1 MKMLALCAPDRDGRD
16 LFIVAFALQ
25 KQYPW
30 LEYVRAAAEGGMVGA
45 LADWFAVTA
54 LFKYPMGIKI
64 PHTAIIP
71 RRKDQ
76 IGASLGDFVET
87 NFLSEEV
94 VQEKL
99 ASADIARKAGAWLS
113 SPGGPDRVAK
123 EGAAVIRGAFKVLND
138 DDVQAVIESMVR
150 KHVLTPPWGPPVGR
164 LAERIFADGH
174 HHALVDLLVDRAVDW
189 VRDNQETV
197 NRLVTDRSPTWVPVV
212 RRRPRGRQ
220 GVRGDP
226 EIHPRRAGRSAAPGP
241 PVHRQI
247 PDELAQD
254 LQHDPVMIARAE
266 GIKAQVLGDPEVR
279 ELASRTW
286 NTIKTALLTA
296 VDDPHSELTVK
307 FKAAVHDFGTRL
319 VVDPEEL
326 AGKVN
331 AWIGDAAG
339 YLVKTYRSDIAGVIT
354 DTVSRWDAEE
364 TSQKIELQVGKDLQ
378 FIRINGTVVGALAG
392 LDHLHGG
399 ERCCSVSYPGSG
411 RAGPIVRG
419 QCVCSGE
426 SSPARRRRPPAPCTH
441 GRGHHGR
448 SLEFPRAGR
457 SNPELTGI
465 TEPSTAT
472 TSPFLDEPDRPFG
485 DLSGVEQQGAFGS
498 SARQESAVR
507 QISAVGEGFS
517 EDGVS
522 GLAGNVQQGPSRGN
536 PGQEVQGS

>member
-1 MKMLALCAPDRDGRD
+1 MQVNSEQTTRPAATRPPHAGTAGTGSGAGAAVDRGLGSDAEKAAALRKMKLLALGLLIIMAVI
-16 LFIVAFALQ
+16 FVFAFALQ

-76 IGASLGDFVET
+76 IGASLGEFVET
-87 NFLSEEV
+87 NFLSEQV

-99 ASADIARKAGAWLS
+99 ASVDIARKAGAWLS
-113 SPGGPDRVAK
+113 GPGGAERVAK

-150 KHVLTPPWGPPVGR
+150 KHLLTPPWGPPVGR

-174 HHALVDLLVDRAVDW
+174 HHTLVDLLVDRTVDW
-189 VRDNQETV
+189 VRDNHETV
-197 NRLVTDRSPTWVPVV
+197 SRLVSDRSPQWVPQFVDGLVGDKVYVEILKFTKAVQADPQHQV
-212 RRRPRGRQ
+212 RQ
-220 GVRGDP
+220 SIDTYLT
-226 EIHPRRAGRSAAPGP
+226 S
-241 PVHRQI
+241 
-247 PDELAQD
+247 LAQD

-286 NTIKTALLTA
+286 GTIKAALLGA

-319 VVDPEEL
+319 VVDPEL

-354 DTVSRWDAEE
+354 DTVARWDAEE

-392 LDHLHGG
+392 LAIFTVAHL
-399 ERCCSVSYPGSG
+399 
-411 RAGPIVRG
+411 
-419 QCVCSGE
+419 
-426 SSPARRRRPPAPCTH
+426 
-441 GRGHHGR
+441 
-448 SLEFPRAGR
+448 
-457 SNPELTGI
+457 
-465 TEPSTAT
+465 
-472 TSPFLDEPDRPFG
+472 
-485 DLSGVEQQGAFGS
+485 AFG
-498 SARQESAVR
+498 
-507 QISAVGEGFS
+507 
-517 EDGVS
+517 
-522 GLAGNVQQGPSRGN
+522 
-536 PGQEVQGS
+536 

>member
-1 MKMLALCAPDRDGRD
+1 MQVNSEQTTRPAATRPPEAGSRAAGAAVVDYRLGGDAEKAAALRRMKLLALGLLVVMAVI
-16 LFIVAFALQ
+16 FVFAFAFQ
-25 KQYPW
+25 KQYLW

-76 IGASLGDFVET
+76 IGASLGEFVET
-87 NFLSEEV
+87 NFLSEQV

-99 ASADIARKAGAWLS
+99 ASVDIARKVGAWLS
-113 SPGGPDRVAK
+113 GPGGPERVAK
-123 EGAAVIRGAFKVLND
+123 DGAAVIRGAFKVLND

-150 KHVLTPPWGPPVGR
+150 KHLLTPPWGPPVGR

-174 HHALVDLLVDRAVDW
+174 HHTLVDLLVDRTVDW
-189 VRDNQETV
+189 VRDNHETV
-197 NRLVTDRSPTWVPVV
+197 SRLVSDRSPQWVPQFVDGLVGDKVYVEILKFTKAVQADPQHQV
-212 RRRPRGRQ
+212 RQ
-220 GVRGDP
+220 SIDTYLT
-226 EIHPRRAGRSAAPGP
+226 S
-241 PVHRQI
+241 
-247 PDELAQD
+247 LAQD

-286 NTIKTALLTA
+286 GTIKAALLGA

-319 VVDPEEL
+319 VVDPEL

-331 AWIGDAAG
+331 TWIGDAAG

-354 DTVSRWDAEE
+354 DTVARWDAEE

-392 LDHLHGG
+392 LAIFTVAHL
-399 ERCCSVSYPGSG
+399 
-411 RAGPIVRG
+411 
-419 QCVCSGE
+419 
-426 SSPARRRRPPAPCTH
+426 
-441 GRGHHGR
+441 
-448 SLEFPRAGR
+448 
-457 SNPELTGI
+457 
-465 TEPSTAT
+465 
-472 TSPFLDEPDRPFG
+472 
-485 DLSGVEQQGAFGS
+485 AFG
-498 SARQESAVR
+498 
-507 QISAVGEGFS
+507 
-517 EDGVS
+517 
-522 GLAGNVQQGPSRGN
+522 
-536 PGQEVQGS
+536 

>member
-1 MKMLALCAPDRDGRD
+1 MKLLALSLLVVMAVI
-16 LFIVAFALQ
+16 FIVAFSLQ
-25 KQYPW
+25 KQYPA

-76 IGASLGDFVET
+76 IGASLGEFVET
-87 NFLSEEV
+87 NFLSEQV

-150 KHVLTPPWGPPVGR
+150 KHLLTPPWGPPVGR
-164 LAERIFADGH
+164 LAERIFDDGH
-174 HHALVDLLVDRAVDW
+174 HHALVDLLVDRTVDW

-197 NRLVTDRSPTWVPVV
+197 NRLVTDRSPTWVPSFVDGLVGDKVYVEILKFTRAVQSDPQHQV
-212 RRRPRGRQ
+212 RLSI
-220 GVRGDP
+220 DKYLK
-226 EIHPRRAGRSAAPGP
+226 
-241 PVHRQI
+241 
-247 PDELAQD
+247 ELAQD

-286 NTIKTALLTA
+286 DTIKTALLTA

-319 VVDPEEL
+319 LVDPEL

-354 DTVSRWDAEE
+354 DTVARWDAEE
-364 TSQKIELQVGKDLQ
+364 TSQKIELQVGRDLQ

-392 LDHLHGG
+392 LAIFTL
-399 ERCCSVSYPGSG
+399 
-411 RAGPIVRG
+411 
-419 QCVCSGE
+419 
-426 SSPARRRRPPAPCTH
+426 
-441 GRGHHGR
+441 
-448 SLEFPRAGR
+448 
-457 SNPELTGI
+457 
-465 TEPSTAT
+465 AT
-472 TSPFLDEPDRPFG
+472 LLFG
-485 DLSGVEQQGAFGS
+485 
-498 SARQESAVR
+498 
-507 QISAVGEGFS
+507 
-517 EDGVS
+517 
-522 GLAGNVQQGPSRGN
+522 
-536 PGQEVQGS
+536 

>member
-1 MKMLALCAPDRDGRD
+1 MQVNSEQTTRPAAALPAEAGAAVVDYRLDGDAEKAAALRKMKLLALA
-16 LFIVAFALQ
+16 LLIAMAVIFVFAFAFQ

-76 IGASLGDFVET
+76 IGASLGEFVET
-87 NFLSEEV
+87 NFLSEQV

-99 ASADIARKAGAWLS
+99 ASVDIARKVGAWLS
-113 SPGGPDRVAK
+113 GPGGPERVAR

-138 DDVQAVIESMVR
+138 DDVQAVIEGMVR
-150 KHVLTPPWGPPVGR
+150 KHLLTPPWGPPVGR

-174 HHALVDLLVDRAVDW
+174 HHTLVDLLVDRTVDW
-189 VRDNQETV
+189 VRDNHETV
-197 NRLVTDRSPTWVPVV
+197 SRLVSDRSPQWVPQFVDGLVGDKVYVEILKFTKAVQSDPNHQV
-212 RRRPRGRQ
+212 RQ
-220 GVRGDP
+220 SIDTYLT
-226 EIHPRRAGRSAAPGP
+226 S
-241 PVHRQI
+241 
-247 PDELAQD
+247 LAQD

-286 NTIKTALLTA
+286 GTIKAALLGA

-319 VVDPEEL
+319 VVDPEL

-354 DTVSRWDAEE
+354 DTVARWDAEE

-378 FIRINGTVVGALAG
+378 FIRINGTVVGSLAG
-392 LDHLHGG
+392 LAIFTAAHL
-399 ERCCSVSYPGSG
+399 V
-411 RAGPIVRG
+411 
-419 QCVCSGE
+419 
-426 SSPARRRRPPAPCTH
+426 
-441 GRGHHGR
+441 
-448 SLEFPRAGR
+448 
-457 SNPELTGI
+457 
-465 TEPSTAT
+465 
-472 TSPFLDEPDRPFG
+472 FG
-485 DLSGVEQQGAFGS
+485 
-498 SARQESAVR
+498 
-507 QISAVGEGFS
+507 
-517 EDGVS
+517 
-522 GLAGNVQQGPSRGN
+522 
-536 PGQEVQGS
+536 

>member
-1 MKMLALCAPDRDGRD
+1 MKLLALA
-16 LFIVAFALQ
+16 LLIVMAVIFVVAFALQ
-25 KQYPW
+25 KQYPG

-76 IGASLGDFVET
+76 IGASLGEFVET
-87 NFLSEEV
+87 NFLSEQV

-150 KHVLTPPWGPPVGR
+150 KHLLTPPWGPPVGR
-164 LAERIFADGH
+164 LAERIFDDGH
-174 HHALVDLLVDRAVDW
+174 HHALVDLMVDRTVDW

-197 NRLVTDRSPTWVPVV
+197 NRLVTDRSPTWVPSFVDGLVGDKVYVEILKFTRAVQSNPQHQV
-212 RRRPRGRQ
+212 RQ
-220 GVRGDP
+220 SIDKYLK
-226 EIHPRRAGRSAAPGP
+226 
-241 PVHRQI
+241 
-247 PDELAQD
+247 ELAQD

-286 NTIKTALLTA
+286 DTIKTALLTA

-319 VVDPEEL
+319 LVDPEL

-354 DTVSRWDAEE
+354 DTGARWDAEE
-364 TSQKIELQVGKDLQ
+364 TSQKIELQVGRDLQ

-392 LDHLHGG
+392 LAIFTVASML
-399 ERCCSVSYPGSG
+399 
-411 RAGPIVRG
+411 
-419 QCVCSGE
+419 
-426 SSPARRRRPPAPCTH
+426 
-441 GRGHHGR
+441 
-448 SLEFPRAGR
+448 
-457 SNPELTGI
+457 
-465 TEPSTAT
+465 
-472 TSPFLDEPDRPFG
+472 FG
-485 DLSGVEQQGAFGS
+485 
-498 SARQESAVR
+498 
-507 QISAVGEGFS
+507 
-517 EDGVS
+517 
-522 GLAGNVQQGPSRGN
+522 
-536 PGQEVQGS
+536 

>member
-1 MKMLALCAPDRDGRD
+1 MQVNSEQTTRPAAASPPHAGSPAAGAAVAPPRPGSDAEKAAALRKMKLLALGLLIVMAVI
-16 LFIVAFALQ
+16 FVVAFALQ

-76 IGASLGDFVET
+76 IGASLGEFVET
-87 NFLSEEV
+87 NFLSEQV

-99 ASADIARKAGAWLS
+99 ASVDIARKAGAWLS
-113 SPGGPDRVAK
+113 GPGGAERVAK

-150 KHVLTPPWGPPVGR
+150 KHLLTPPWGPPVGR

-174 HHALVDLLVDRAVDW
+174 HHTLVDLLVDRTVDW
-189 VRDNQETV
+189 VRDNHETV
-197 NRLVTDRSPTWVPVV
+197 SRLVSDRSPQWVPQFVDGLVGDKVYVEILKFTKAVQADPQHQV
-212 RRRPRGRQ
+212 RQ
-220 GVRGDP
+220 SIDTYL
-226 EIHPRRAGRSAAPGP
+226 AS
-241 PVHRQI
+241 
-247 PDELAQD
+247 LAQD

-286 NTIKTALLTA
+286 GTIKAALLGA

-319 VVDPEEL
+319 VVDPEL

-354 DTVSRWDAEE
+354 DTVARWDAEE

-392 LDHLHGG
+392 LAIFTLAHL
-399 ERCCSVSYPGSG
+399 
-411 RAGPIVRG
+411 
-419 QCVCSGE
+419 
-426 SSPARRRRPPAPCTH
+426 
-441 GRGHHGR
+441 
-448 SLEFPRAGR
+448 
-457 SNPELTGI
+457 
-465 TEPSTAT
+465 
-472 TSPFLDEPDRPFG
+472 
-485 DLSGVEQQGAFGS
+485 AFG
-498 SARQESAVR
+498 
-507 QISAVGEGFS
+507 
-517 EDGVS
+517 
-522 GLAGNVQQGPSRGN
+522 
-536 PGQEVQGS
+536 

>member
-1 MKMLALCAPDRDGRD
+1 MQVNSEQTTRPAETRPRHAGSPGAGGGAAVVPPRPGGDAEKAAALRKMKLLALGLLIVMAVI
-16 LFIVAFALQ
+16 FVVAFAVQ

-76 IGASLGDFVET
+76 IGASLGEFVET
-87 NFLSEEV
+87 NFLSEQV

-99 ASADIARKAGAWLS
+99 ASVDIARKAGAWLS
-113 SPGGPDRVAK
+113 GPGGAERVAK

-150 KHVLTPPWGPPVGR
+150 KHLLTPPWGPPVGR

-174 HHALVDLLVDRAVDW
+174 HHTLVDLLVDRTVDW
-189 VRDNQETV
+189 VRDNHETV
-197 NRLVTDRSPTWVPVV
+197 SRLVSDRSPQWVPQFVDGLVGDKVYVEILKFTKAVQSDPQHQV
-212 RRRPRGRQ
+212 RQ
-220 GVRGDP
+220 SIDTYLT
-226 EIHPRRAGRSAAPGP
+226 S
-241 PVHRQI
+241 
-247 PDELAQD
+247 LAQD

-286 NTIKTALLTA
+286 GTIKAALLGA

-319 VVDPEEL
+319 VVDPEL

-354 DTVSRWDAEE
+354 DTVARWDAEE

-392 LDHLHGG
+392 LAIFTAAHL
-399 ERCCSVSYPGSG
+399 
-411 RAGPIVRG
+411 
-419 QCVCSGE
+419 
-426 SSPARRRRPPAPCTH
+426 
-441 GRGHHGR
+441 
-448 SLEFPRAGR
+448 
-457 SNPELTGI
+457 
-465 TEPSTAT
+465 
-472 TSPFLDEPDRPFG
+472 
-485 DLSGVEQQGAFGS
+485 AFG
-498 SARQESAVR
+498 
-507 QISAVGEGFS
+507 
-517 EDGVS
+517 
-522 GLAGNVQQGPSRGN
+522 
-536 PGQEVQGS
+536 

>member
-1 MKMLALCAPDRDGRD
+1 MQVNSEQTTRPAETRPRHAGSPGAGGGAAVVPPRPGGDAEKAAALRKMKLLALSLLIVMAVI
-16 LFIVAFALQ
+16 FVVAFALQ

-76 IGASLGDFVET
+76 IGASLGEFVET
-87 NFLSEEV
+87 NFLSEQV

-99 ASADIARKAGAWLS
+99 ASVDIARKAGAWLS
-113 SPGGPDRVAK
+113 GPGGAERVAK

-150 KHVLTPPWGPPVGR
+150 KHLLTPPWGPPVGR

-174 HHALVDLLVDRAVDW
+174 HHTLVDLLVDRTVDW
-189 VRDNQETV
+189 VRDNHETV
-197 NRLVTDRSPTWVPVV
+197 SRLVSDRSPQWVPQFVDGLVGDKVYVEILKFTKAVQSDPQHQV
-212 RRRPRGRQ
+212 RQ
-220 GVRGDP
+220 SIDTYLT
-226 EIHPRRAGRSAAPGP
+226 S
-241 PVHRQI
+241 
-247 PDELAQD
+247 LAQD

-286 NTIKTALLTA
+286 GTIKAALLGA

-319 VVDPEEL
+319 VVDPEL

-354 DTVSRWDAEE
+354 DTVARWDAEE

-392 LDHLHGG
+392 LAIFTAAHL
-399 ERCCSVSYPGSG
+399 
-411 RAGPIVRG
+411 
-419 QCVCSGE
+419 
-426 SSPARRRRPPAPCTH
+426 
-441 GRGHHGR
+441 
-448 SLEFPRAGR
+448 
-457 SNPELTGI
+457 
-465 TEPSTAT
+465 
-472 TSPFLDEPDRPFG
+472 
-485 DLSGVEQQGAFGS
+485 AFG
-498 SARQESAVR
+498 
-507 QISAVGEGFS
+507 
-517 EDGVS
+517 
-522 GLAGNVQQGPSRGN
+522 
-536 PGQEVQGS
+536 